1 MNEEIEIIPIAIQLI
16 NYNQN
21 IANLV
26 KTLLEIDGKLF
37 ENNTGLISSEDA

>member
-1 MNEEIEIIPIAIQLI
+1 MNEDIEIIPIAIQRI
-16 NYNQN
+16 NYNQH

-37 ENNTGLISSEDA
+37 ENSLGSKTSEEA